1 MASSY
6 SPLKIELIG
15 TGDQNGTWGA
25 TTNINFNTALQEA
38 ITGTVNVAFTSADVT
53 LTLSNTNG
61 SLTARNL
68 RLNLTGTSGGAR
80 NLFIPATATPDAFT
94 FVKFYIVNNNLA
106 DTVTVAVVGTPGTT
120 TAVPAGASLF
130 VYTDGTNVTP
140 AINYFSGT
148 FGPITTSS
156 ITDTGNLTFTGTG
169 NRIRGD
175 FSNATITNRVAVQ
188 SSTTDGNTSF
198 AALPNGTSVTS
209 NIRAYGNADPTNASF
224 VSIQTDAGGTALI
237 SSRTGSGTYQALS
250 IQTGGAVVAQYDTS
264 GNYSLSIA
272 GASFQ
277 GDFSNATVAS
287 RNAFKTS
294 TTNGNTVVGALPN
307 GTGTGS
313 AWQAYNAAD
322 PSNAGLATLEVS
334 STAVTLGSS
343 IRGSGTYLPMVF
355 STNGSTQMTLSTAG
369 NLGLGNTPSGSFK
382 LEVTGKVYSSGG
394 YNVRVSSATSA
405 STLTPNIDNF
415 DMYAYTALAAGI
427 TISTPTGTP
436 ANGQKLMFRFK
447 DNGTAQTISW
457 SGLWPTQIG
466 VTLPTTTVANKI
478 TYVGMIYNGGT
489 SGWDAV
495 AVTTQA

>member
-25 TTNINFNTALQEA
+25 TTNINFNTAFQEA
-38 ITGTVNVAFTSADVT
+38 ITGTVDVAFTSADVT

-80 NLFIPATATPDAFT
+80 NLFIPALASPDAFT
-94 FVKFYIVNNNLA
+94 FVKMYIIKNNLA

-120 TAVPAGASLF
+120 VAIPTGKSLL
-130 VYTDGTNVTP
+130 VYSDGTNVSEVITSSSAVAYP
-140 AINYFSGT
+140 GAGIANSTGTAWGTSYTTSGT
-148 FGPITTSS
+148 GTVVALATSASLTTP
-156 ITDTGNLTFTGTG
+156 
-169 NRIRGD
+169 
-175 FSNATITNRVAVQ
+175 TI
-188 SSTTDGNTSF
+188 NT
-198 AALPNGTSVTS
+198 AASV
-209 NIRAYGNADPTNASF
+209 
-224 VSIQTDAGGTALI
+224 GGTWTAASTWTLPAHI
-237 SSRTGSGTYQALS
+237 VAGDLTLSG
-250 IQTGGAVVAQYDTS
+250 GGYNFV
-264 GNYSLSIA
+264 
-272 GASFQ
+272 

-287 RNAFKTS
+287 RNAFETS
-294 TTNGNTVVGALPN
+294 TVNGNTVVGALPN

-313 AWQAYNAAD
+313 AWQAYNATD

-334 STAVTLGSS
+334 STAVTLGAS